1 MCIDVTPNNPHPVI
15 ETKGLSRHF
24 GDRVA
29 VHDVNLKLHCGD
41 ILGFLGPNG
50 AGKSTTMRMLT
61 GNLAPSSG
69 SVHIC
74 EINLLDDP
82 LEAKRHIGYLP
93 EIPPLYKEL
102 TVDEYLR
109 FAARLHGLASV
120 SLKIALDEVK
130 QQCELNDVGKRLIG
144 VLSKGYQQRV
154 AIAQAIIHQPQL
166 IILDEPTVGLD
177 PNQIQKMRALIHELG
192 RTHAVILSSHIL
204 SEVESVCN
212 RVQIMHQG
220 KLVLDDSLDNLK
232 RQHMDLEN
240 IFTQLTAGNIS
251 ARESVQ

>member
-1 MCIDVTPNNPHPVI
+1 MLIDVIPDNPHPVI
-15 ETKGLSRHF
+15 EAHSLSRQF

-29 VHDVNLKLHCGD
+29 VCDVNLKLCCGD

-61 GNLAPSSG
+61 GNLAPSNG
-69 SVHIC
+69 HVHIC
-74 EINLLDDP
+74 GINLLDDP
-82 LEAKRHIGYLP
+82 LAAKRHIGYLP

-109 FAARLHGLASV
+109 FAARLHGLAKA
-120 SLKIALDEVK
+120 SLQIAMDEVK

-154 AIAQAIIHQPQL
+154 AIAQAIIHRPQL

-177 PNQIQKMRALIHELG
+177 PNQIQKMHALIRELG
-192 RTHAVILSSHIL
+192 KAHAVILSSHIL

-220 KLVLDDSLDNLK
+220 KLVLDDSLNNLK
-232 RQHMDLEN
+232 QQNMNLEN
-240 IFTQLTAGNIS
+240 IFIQLTAGNTP
-251 ARESVQ
+251 AREPVQ

>member
-1 MCIDVTPNNPHPVI
+1 MLIDVIPDSPHPVI
-15 ETKGLSRHF
+15 EAHSLCRHF
-24 GDRVA
+24 GDRVT
-29 VHDVNLKLHCGD
+29 VCDVNLKLCCGD

-50 AGKSTTMRMLT
+50 AGKSTTMQMLT

-69 SVHIC
+69 SVHVC
-74 EINLLDDP
+74 GTNLLDNP

-109 FAARLHGLASV
+109 FAARLHGLAKA
-120 SLKIALDEVK
+120 SLQIVLDEVK
-130 QQCELNDVGKRLIG
+130 QQCELNDAGKRLIG

-154 AIAQAIIHQPQL
+154 AIAQAIIHRPQL
-166 IILDEPTVGLD
+166 VILDEPTVGLD
-177 PNQIQKMRALIHELG
+177 PNQIQKVHALIRELG
-192 RTHAVILSSHIL
+192 KTHAVILSSHIL

-212 RVQIMHQG
+212 RVQIMHQS

-232 RQHMDLEN
+232 RQNMNLEN
-240 IFTQLTAGNIS
+240 IFARLTVGNTL